1 MNLTDCIFP
10 NSLILKPF
18 SFSKVDRVHNA
29 IFFLHLHQS
38 IMKDYRVFLRYRNL
52 FSMSTV
58 PKNKYLLTD
67 APSIPSYRPSMENNS
82 KGTPIEVRKVVF
94 MKLLLSFS
102 LSFPFWEQ
110 HFINKKTT
118 HERSAIMAV
127 G

>member
-1 MNLTDCIFP
+1 MSPSCLEMSAEKRKKNDEPTWRKV
-10 NSLILKPF
+10 LILSIILSSF

-82 KGTPIEVRKVVF
+82 KGTPIEVNVVKVQET
-94 MKLLLSFS
+94 K
-102 LSFPFWEQ
+102 
-110 HFINKKTT
+110 IC
-118 HERSAIMAV
+118 
-127 G
+127 